1 MVVAHPDVRSLAR
14 VTLSDFFVVLV
25 LSLITLAPAQTP
37 GDFTLELVL
46 VAVISLVLM
55 VRPALGGLRNRHSR
69 TPWLRLLI
77 IRFGLSALAYL
88 GVGAVGAA
96 LFHGTDEGESLQLL
110 MGIVLVLLL
119 VGVRNTWDLLV
130 TVADKSPG

>member
-46 VAVISLVLM
+46 VAVISLVDGPAGAR
-55 VRPALGGLRNRHSR
+55 RPSQPSFTHAVAASADHSLRAQR
-69 TPWLRLLI
+69 PRLP
-77 IRFGLSALAYL
+77 A
-88 GVGAVGAA
+88 VGAVGAA